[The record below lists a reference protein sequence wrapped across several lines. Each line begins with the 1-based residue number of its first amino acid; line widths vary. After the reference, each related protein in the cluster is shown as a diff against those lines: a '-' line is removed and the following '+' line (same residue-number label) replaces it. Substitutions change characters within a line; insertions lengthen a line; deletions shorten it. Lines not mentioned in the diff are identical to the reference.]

1 MIDAACSS
9 GAWDV
14 GGIVDRGP
22 AERTRTLHHVPLLGS
37 DEAFLASLDDVAP
50 EARPALVV
58 GIGSVGAP
66 DARRA
71 VVAAYDRVGAGP
83 WAVVVHAAAW
93 VSAAAVLGPGTV
105 VLAHA
110 VVNAG
115 ARIGAHAIINSGS
128 VVEHDAV
135 VGAFAHV
142 GPGAVIGGGARL
154 GAGAFAGMGALV
166 RDHVAVGRDAVIG
179 MGAAVTADVGD
190 GVTVVGVPARERPSG
205 GDRRSA
211 RRP

>member
-1 MIDAACSS
+1 MIDAARSS
-9 GAWDV
+9 GAWEV
-14 GGIVDRGP
+14 GGIVDREP
-22 AERTRTLHHVPLLGS
+22 PDRTRMLHEVPLLGS
-37 DEAFLASLDDVAP
+37 DEEYLASLDGVAP

-71 VVAAYDRVGAGP
+71 VVAAYDRAGAGP

-93 VSAAAVLGPGTV
+93 VSPAATLDPGTV

-115 ARIGAHAIINSGS
+115 AAVGPHAILNSGS

-135 VGAFAHV
+135 VGAFAHL
-142 GPGAVIGGGARL
+142 GPGAVLGGGARL
-154 GAGAFAGMGALV
+154 GARAFVGMGALV
-166 RDHVAVGRDAVIG
+166 RDHVAVGSDAVVG
-179 MGAAVTADVGD
+179 MGAVVTADVGD
-190 GVTVVGVPARERPSG
+190 GVTVVGVPARPRARG
-205 GDRRSA
+205 GDDGAGS
-211 RRP
+211 RP